1 MGVSTQS
8 TWEFKILFS
17 QRMFK
22 TVLVIMLMLSVASAF
37 PTGGEIAKQ
46 LLGSGAEVTK
56 CVLKK
61 KASTAIQN
69 AWTGFKSLFGQRRR
83 LGALDMIKGAAG
95 KAGNAIK
102 DKAGAAG
109 NAIKGKAAEAARKV
123 ATPLCQK
130 AANALASRAAEN
142 VLKTHFDNDGKA
154 CLKEVVDAK
163 CVAKVN
169 ALIK

>member
-37 PTGGEIAKQ
+37 PSGGDIAKQ
-46 LLGSGAEVTK
+46 LLGSGADVAK
-56 CVLKK
+56 CMVK
-61 KASTAIQN
+61 KAKAAVQS

-83 LGALDMIKGAAG
+83 LGPMDMLKGAAG
-95 KAGNAIK
+95 AV
-102 DKAGAAG
+102 
-109 NAIKGKAAEAARKV
+109 KGKALEAARKV

-130 AANALASRAAEN
+130 AAYAIAEKAASK
-142 VLKTHFDNDGKA
+142 VLGDKFDNDGKS
-154 CLKEVVDAK
+154 CLKEIVDAK
-163 CVAKVN
+163 CVEKVN